1 MARILHALVRTPL
14 CLLAAV
20 LGGLFVWSSPA
31 SAQDRTIT
39 WTGCGISRKAFMG
52 EIATAYEKETGVKI
66 VLSGGGATKGIRDVA
81 AGEADLGGSCRRHLL
96 GKGGAPIPEETEAQL
111 IQVGWDALVAVT
123 HPDNPVSSIEIDE
136 LRKVFSGEIT
146 SWKDLGGPDQPITLM
161 IREGRESGVG
171 HMFRLLVLRDPEF
184 EFTAAGAQ
192 VFPSTG
198 PIEKAVAAT
207 PWSLA
212 IDGVSSA
219 RKTKLKMLS
228 IHGTL
233 PTKANVATG
242 RYPLF
247 RPLYIAV
254 GSNPDP
260 EVRKVV
266 DFILSPRGQAIISK
280 AGTVTLSEGANLAP
294 LWKKIEA
301 RMAAK

>member
-1 MARILHALVRTPL
+1 MALSHRAPVRASV
-14 CLLAAV
+14 CLLLAI
-20 LGGLFVWSSPA
+20 GSIFIWSPPA
-31 SAQDRTIT
+31 RAQTRHIT

-52 EIATAYEKETGVKI
+52 EIAAAYEKETGIKI

-81 AGEADLGGSCRRHLL
+81 AGEADLGGSCRQHLL

-123 HPDNPVSSIEIDE
+123 HPDNPVSSIEIDQ
-136 LRKVFSGEIT
+136 LRKVFAGEIT
-146 SWKDLGGPDQPITLM
+146 NWKDLGGPDQPITLM
-161 IREGRESGVG
+161 VREGKESGVG
-171 HMFRLLVLRDPEF
+171 HMFRLLVLRDPGF
-184 EFTAAGAQ
+184 EFAAAGAQ
-192 VFPSTG
+192 VFASTG

-219 RKTKLKMLS
+219 RKTKLKLLS

-266 DFILSPRGQAIISK
+266 DFILSPKGQAIISK
-280 AGTVTLSEGANLAP
+280 AGTVTLAEGANLAP
-294 LWKKIEA
+294 LWKKIEVRLTA
-301 RMAAK
+301 R

>member
-1 MARILHALVRTPL
+1 MTL
-14 CLLAAV
+14 CRFAPFRLLFCLAAAV
-20 LGGLFVWSSPA
+20 GGFLVWSPA
-31 SAQDRTIT
+31 LGSQAREIT

-52 EIATAYEKETGVKI
+52 EIAAAYEKETGVKI

-81 AGEADLGGSCRRHLL
+81 AGQADLGGSCRHHLL
-96 GKGGAPIPEETEAQL
+96 GKNGAPVPEETDAQL

-136 LRKVFSGEIT
+136 LRKVFAGEIT
-146 SWKDLGGPDQPITLM
+146 NWKDLDGPDQPITLM
-161 IREGRESGVG
+161 IREGNESGVG

-184 EFTAAGAQ
+184 EFAAGAQ

-266 DFILSPRGQAIISK
+266 DYILSPKGQAIISK
-280 AGTVTLSEGANLAP
+280 AGTVTLVEGANLAP